1 MSCPRHM
8 PFFSF
13 QTLPSPWDLFLAMVC
28 TSGDETV
35 GDAGMLFD
43 PGKECLPGDPDAAAE
58 AADREILAVGQLIGL
73 RLADVQIPANIG
85 NSEILILQN
94 IVTHNDLHNF
104 VFLMGAGFCCFL
116 AEVLHGASH
125 LSFGYSKKRHAGSE
139 PA

>member
-1 MSCPRHM
+1 M

-13 QTLPSPWDLFLAMVC
+13 QTLPSPWDLFLAMAC
-28 TSGDETV
+28 TSGDEIV
-35 GDAGMLFD
+35 RDAGMMID

-104 VFLMGAGFCCFL
+104 VIF
-116 AEVLHGASH
+116 
-125 LSFGYSKKRHAGSE
+125 
-139 PA
+139 

>member
-1 MSCPRHM
+1 M

-13 QTLPSPWDLFLAMVC
+13 QTLPSPWDLFLAMAC

-43 PGKECLPGDPDAAAE
+43 PGKECLPGDPDAAAA

-104 VFLMGAGFCCFL
+104 VF
-116 AEVLHGASH
+116 
-125 LSFGYSKKRHAGSE
+125 
-139 PA
+139 

>member
-1 MSCPRHM
+1 M

-13 QTLPSPWDLFLAMVC
+13 QTLPSPWDLFLAMAC
-28 TSGDETV
+28 T
-35 GDAGMLFD
+35 LFD

-104 VFLMGAGFCCFL
+104 VIF
-116 AEVLHGASH
+116 
-125 LSFGYSKKRHAGSE
+125 
-139 PA
+139 

>member
-1 MSCPRHM
+1 MTSPCQFPLFNLR
-8 PFFSF
+8 
-13 QTLPSPWDLFLAMVC
+13 TLPSPWDLFLAMAC

-35 GDAGMLFD
+35 GDAGMMID
-43 PGKECLPGDPDAAAE
+43 PGKEGLPGDPDAAAE

-104 VFLMGAGFCCFL
+104 VVF
-116 AEVLHGASH
+116 
-125 LSFGYSKKRHAGSE
+125 
-139 PA
+139 